1 MSLNIL
7 FITRDDLVKRT
18 PFGGNIQ
25 PEKLIPHVKTAQD
38 KHMLP
43 ILGTVLFEYL
53 QQQIAANTVSGVY
66 VELLDDYIK
75 DCLVHYTAVEALP
88 FLSYTFANSGIVR
101 NVGEASQAPTKVEI
115 DFLLDKELQS
125 AQFYAQRL
133 RDFLI
138 AKSPTQIPQYYQ
150 ATGDS
155 REVYPNR
162 GVQYYTGWNI

>member
-25 PEKLIPHVKTAQD
+25 PEKLVPHVKTAQD
-38 KHMLP
+38 KHLLP
-43 ILGTVLFEYL
+43 ILGTVLFEAL
-53 QQQIAANTVSGVY
+53 QTKIQNNTVAGVY
-66 VELLDDYIK
+66 QTLLNDYIK
-75 DCLVHYTAVEALP
+75 DCLVHYSAVEALP
-88 FLSYTFANSGIVR
+88 FLSYTFANSGVVR
-101 NVGEASQAPTKVEI
+101 NVGETSQALSKTEI

-133 RDFLI
+133 RDYLI
-138 AKSPTQIPQYYQ
+138 SQTTSIPEYYE
-150 ATGDS
+150 ATGDA

-162 GVQYYTGWNI
+162 GVQYNCGWNL

>member
-18 PFGGNIQ
+18 PFGGNIS
-25 PEKLIPHVKTAQD
+25 PDKLVPHVKTAQD

-43 ILGTVLFEYL
+43 ILGTVLFQYL
-53 QQQIAANTVSGVY
+53 QQQIAAGTVSGVY
-66 VELLDDYIK
+66 ETLLDDYIK

-88 FLSYTFANSGIVR
+88 FLSYTFANSGVVR
-101 NVGEASQAPTKVEI
+101 NVGEASQAPSKTEI
-115 DFLLDKELQS
+115 DFLLDKSLQS

-133 RDFLI
+133 RDYLI
-138 AKSPTQIPQYYQ
+138 AQSPTNIPQYYQ
-150 ATGDS
+150 ATGDAT
-155 REVYPNR
+155 EVYPNR

>member
-25 PEKLIPHVKTAQD
+25 PEKLVPHVKTAQD
-38 KHMLP
+38 KHLLP
-43 ILGTVLFEYL
+43 ILGTVLFNSL
-53 QQQIAANTVSGVY
+53 QTKIQNNTVAGVY
-66 VELLDDYIK
+66 ETLLDDYIK

-88 FLSYTFANSGIVR
+88 FLSYTFANSGVVR

-133 RDFLI
+133 RDYLI
-138 AKSPTQIPQYYQ
+138 AQSPTNIPEYYQ
-150 ATGDS
+150 ATGDAT
-155 REVYPNR
+155 EVYPNR

>member
-25 PEKLIPHVKTAQD
+25 PEKLVPHVKTAQD
-38 KHMLP
+38 KHLLP
-43 ILGTVLFEYL
+43 ILGTVLFNSL
-53 QQQIAANTVSGVY
+53 QTKIQNNTVAGVY
-66 VELLDDYIK
+66 ETLLDDYIK
-75 DCLVHYTAVEALP
+75 DFLVHYTAVEALP
-88 FLSYTFANSGIVR
+88 FLSYTFANSGVVR

-115 DFLLDKELQS
+115 DFLLDKSLQS

-133 RDFLI
+133 RDYLI
-138 AKSPTQIPQYYQ
+138 AQSPTNIPQYYQ
-150 ATGDS
+150 ATGDAT
-155 REVYPNR
+155 EVYPNR